1 MTRTIVSGR
10 GLTGLAA
17 VLVALI
23 VFSTGAMAQ
32 VEHPSQVSF
41 QGTALIT
48 KDSTADSSSSSHR
61 STKSG
66 GLLVGYSYQFNSW
79 AGAEGNY
86 GYTRNTQNYLGSIG
100 QSSIQADIHELTGSF
115 VAHIPVGVA
124 NVRPYAL
131 AGAGA
136 LIFDPTDKFLVNGIE
151 RQTKA
156 TFVYGGGVNFD
167 LTHNFGVRAEYRG
180 LIYKIP
186 DFTFNSLNLDKVT
199 HLAQPSVGFFFRF

>member
-1 MTRTIVSGR
+1 MKKSIVSKSSLSG
-10 GLTGLAA
+10 
-17 VLVALI
+17 LVAVVVALF

-32 VEHPSQVSF
+32 VENPSQITF

-48 KDSTADSSSSSHR
+48 KDSTSDDGSIGR
-61 STKSG
+61 QSTKSG
-66 GLLVGYSYQFNSW
+66 GFLVGYSYQFNSW

-86 GYTRNTQNYLGSIG
+86 GYTRNTQNYIGSIG
-100 QSSIQADIHELTGSF
+100 SSPIQADVHEITGSF
-115 VAHIPVGVA
+115 VAHIPVNVR

-136 LIFDPTDKFLVNGIE
+136 LVFDPTDKVLIGGVG

-167 LTHNFGVRAEYRG
+167 VTRNFGVRAEYRG
-180 LIYKIP
+180 LVYKVP
-186 DFTFNSLNLDKVT
+186 DFTLDNLNLDKVT
-199 HLAQPSVGFFFRF
+199 HLAQPSVGFFVRF

>member
-1 MTRTIVSGR
+1 
-10 GLTGLAA
+10 
-17 VLVALI
+17 LVAVVAGVLA
-23 VFSTGAMAQ
+23 FSTAAMAQ
-32 VEHPSQVSF
+32 IENRSQVTV
-41 QGTALIT
+41 QGTALIG
-48 KDSTADSSSSSHR
+48 KDTTAGATTHD

-86 GYTRNTQNYLGSIG
+86 GYTRNSQNYLGSIG
-100 QSSIQADIHELTGSF
+100 QSSIQSNIHELTGSF
-115 VAHIPVGVA
+115 VAHIPLHIA
-124 NVRPYAL
+124 NVRPYGL

-136 LIFDPTDKFLVNGIE
+136 LIFDPTDAFRVNGVD
-151 RQTKA
+151 RVTKA

-180 LIYKIP
+180 LVFKVP
-186 DFTFNSLNLDKVT
+186 DFTVNSLDLDKVT